1 MIWSVLDLGK
11 VIRYS
16 VDALRY
22 GVWRQKTRSW
32 RQMGQGS
39 RSSSGWSTGCG
50 CRMTQGRQR
59 LYKTQ
64 ASSSEISIQKHCFQ
78 VWTNSILNLYPLPP
92 NRRKL
97 SPRRWIIPS
106 SIRSTLRRLRLR
118 QTSSGAESPAMR
130 PSCVPWAENGG
141 PMWFHPLWNHVFWRP
156 FNMN

>member
-1 MIWSVLDLGK
+1 MICSALDLGK

-39 RSSSGWSTGCG
+39 RCSSGWSTGWW
-50 CRMTQGRQR
+50 CRMSGRQW

-64 ASSSEISIQKHCFQ
+64 ASSSCEISIQKHWFQ

-92 NRRKL
+92 SRKL

-130 PSCVPWAENGG
+130 PSETMFPGGRLIWTRDKNG
-141 PMWFHPLWNHVFWRP
+141 
-156 FNMN
+156 